1 VSGDQHAV
9 AQLRAFAR
17 SLQAERATA
26 HGRRR
31 VEIDRGLASVAR
43 GLEALGAVLGD
54 ESDEAQRSEQMRAV
68 IDELF
73 AASRELVEDGAELVT
88 AIDSGGEDAAEA
100 AAKLPQVVRDLRGV
114 NRALKIFTDPAGGA
128 VSH

>member
-1 VSGDQHAV
+1 
-9 AQLRAFAR
+9 
-17 SLQAERATA
+17 
-26 HGRRR
+26 
-31 VEIDRGLASVAR
+31 
-43 GLEALGAVLGD
+43 
-54 ESDEAQRSEQMRAV
+54 MRAV